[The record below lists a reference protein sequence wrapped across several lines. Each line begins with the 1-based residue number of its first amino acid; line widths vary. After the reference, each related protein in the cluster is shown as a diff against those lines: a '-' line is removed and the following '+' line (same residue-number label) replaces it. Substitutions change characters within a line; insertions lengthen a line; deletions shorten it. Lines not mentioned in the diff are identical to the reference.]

1 MVLFI
6 HHVENYTTWNFLIS
20 ASLNIVF
27 QMVTPPAK
35 RDVRRSLKSTS
46 LGMAAKYRLSSNS
59 SVPSSTS
66 SGKQPP
72 NKVTRIRKAE
82 IDLQVQREME
92 QIRIEEERKQK
103 EELLQK
109 QKQKIKI
116 EDVEDYDFDGMI
128 IHISFIV
135 TLVIIEA
142 RKQISY
148 KSLRFWNTCY
158 IAKPCFYCIL

>member
-1 MVLFI
+1 
-6 HHVENYTTWNFLIS
+6 
-20 ASLNIVF
+20 
-27 QMVTPPAK
+27 
-35 RDVRRSLKSTS
+35 
-46 LGMAAKYRLSSNS
+46 MAAKYRLSSNS

-82 IDLQVQREME
+82 IDLQLQQEME
-92 QIRIEEERKQK
+92 QIRIEEERKKK

-116 EDVEDYDFDGMI
+116 EDVEDYDFDGRI

-135 TLVIIEA
+135 PFG
-142 RKQISY
+142 SH
-148 KSLRFWNTCY
+148 KSENIGILENSSFWNSCY
-158 IAKPCFYCIL
+158 IATICSCFSIML